1 MSRTTCYDDMRLEAG
16 LPTPFP
22 PLPLSVIPPVTEAL
36 STLQRPCPHIQPRG
50 QLTCSGL
57 LSVSVPFSTSSSSPQ
72 RSLMTFWWLQP
83 SFISPKCMKMYANLN
98 QA

>member
-1 MSRTTCYDDMRLEAG
+1 MLQHEARDCPVIT
-16 LPTPFP
+16 LPF
-22 PLPLSVIPPVTEAL
+22 LPQSVIPPVTEAL
-36 STLQRPCPHIQPRG
+36 STHSARG

-57 LSVSVPFSTSSSSPQ
+57 LSVSVPVPTSSSSAQ